1 MQSNREIDVLIAEKV
16 FGAKIMHLNHKS
28 GWCIDYI
35 ADKND

>member
-16 FGAKIMHLNHKS
+16 FGAKITHSNQKY
-28 GWCIDYI
+28 GWCVDYV